1 MSDSRLHARS
11 PIASVVIP
19 AHDEEHKIAAC
30 LSSLLRDARPGEFEV
45 CVAANGCTDR
55 TVEIARGFDG
65 VEVLDLRESGK
76 IVALNA
82 GDAACSAFPR
92 VYLDA
97 DVEMSTESLRAV
109 VGRLGE
115 PGVLAAAPKMHVD
128 LTESSRPLRMYFSV
142 WNQLAWMKDSMIGS
156 GVYALS
162 QEGRRRFDRFPDVYA
177 DDYWI
182 SAQFT
187 DDERSSVDGATFSVV
202 GAPNLRIQV
211 RRQARILAYNR
222 LIADEVRAAQGT
234 VPAKGQ
240 GLLDVVRE
248 QPRSLP
254 SVVVYTVSAVVSNV
268 WALVKV
274 RTGSL
279 RWISDR

>member
-1 MSDSRLHARS
+1 MSDAAPSDRRPA
-11 PIASVVIP
+11 ASVVIP
-19 AHDEEHKIAAC
+19 AHDEEQKIASC
-30 LSSLLRDARPGEFEV
+30 LSTLLRDARPGEFEV

-65 VEVLDLRESGK
+65 VTVLDLEQSGK

-109 VGRLGE
+109 VDHLGD
-115 PGVLAAAPKMHVD
+115 PVVLAAAPKMHVD
-128 LTESSRPLRMYFSV
+128 LSDSSRPLRMYFSV
-142 WNQLAWMKDSMIGS
+142 WNELAWMKDSMIGS

-162 QEGRRRFDRFPDVYA
+162 EEGRRRFDTFPDVYA
-177 DDYWI
+177 DDYWV
-182 SAQFT
+182 SAQFS

-202 GAPNLRIQV
+202 GAPNLRIQI

-222 LIADEVRAAQGT
+222 LIAEEVRIAPGS
-234 VPAKGQ
+234 VPSKGQ
-240 GLLDVVRE
+240 GLVDVVRDD
-248 QPRSLP
+248 PRRLP
-254 SVVVYTVSAVVSNV
+254 SVAVYTASAIVSNL